1 MARGRS
7 TREPLADRGNGNG
20 VNLRTRS
27 ATGALAEPKPVPKKK
42 PPSND
47 SWKTRENLFGTKNPK
62 AWNRKQKRAL
72 DEAKNQV
79 PGK

>member
-1 MARGRS
+1 MARGGG
-7 TREPLADRGNGNG
+7 TREPLADRSNGNG

-27 ATGALAEPKPVPKKK
+27 ATGALAEPKPEPKKK
-42 PPSND
+42 SPSND
-47 SWKTRENLFGTKNPK
+47 SWKTRENLVGTKNPK
-62 AWNRKQKRAL
+62 AWYRNQNRAL